1 MLAQT
6 ELVELY
12 NQSIEVN
19 DSIEDYLEQKIRNM
33 ELLYENG
40 QTSMDLLNKT
50 ITIQDKKIKRSKA
63 HKVLLGVG
71 LGITT
76 ALLIKN

>member
-1 MLAQT
+1 
-6 ELVELY
+6 
-12 NQSIEVN
+12 
-19 DSIEDYLEQKIRNM
+19 M
-33 ELLYENG
+33 EKLYENG
-40 QTSMDLLNKT
+40 QTSLDLLNKT
-50 ITIQDKKIKRSKA
+50 ITIQEKKIKRSKA